1 MSFLYSAIYWA
12 PMIAALIDY
21 FRRRPDWYWFFI
33 IVFFPTIGPIIY
45 LFVVVLPGS
54 RVSDQVSL
62 TLKERR
68 RRAELEHAANTNP
81 LPGHLSELGELL
93 YREGK
98 YAKAAEYLEKSIE
111 AGIDHQEAP
120 YYLARAY
127 ERLNRPA
134 DAIPLL
140 IPVVKKDPKYK
151 FGEAFLVLARCLQ
164 ATGQD
169 KDAEAAYREVL
180 NHSSIAEARYNLAL
194 LLDKE
199 GKTQPARVLMQQI
212 VDDANLPGQPRF
224 VRRRDA
230 AHVSAA
236 KAWLKDHPAS

>member
-1 MSFLYSAIYWA
+1 MSFLYTAIYWA
-12 PMIAALIDY
+12 PTIVALIDY

-33 IVFFPTIGPIIY
+33 IVFLGPLGAIVY
-45 LFVVVLPGS
+45 LVVVALPSSQMG
-54 RVSDQVSL
+54 DQVSL
-62 TLKERR
+62 TIKERR
-68 RRAELEHAANTNP
+68 RRKELEHAAETNH
-81 LPGHLSELGELL
+81 LPGHLAELGELL

-98 YAKAAEYLEKSIE
+98 YDKAADYLEKSIA
-111 AGIDHQEAP
+111 AGIDHNEAP
-120 YYLARAY
+120 YYLARSY

-140 IPVVKKDPKYK
+140 VQVVKKDPKYK

-180 NHSSIAEARYNLAL
+180 SQTSIAEARYNLAL
-194 LLDKE
+194 LLAKD
-199 GKTQPARVLMQQI
+199 GKIEPARVLMQQI
-212 VDDANLPGQPRF
+212 VDDGNAPGQPRHI
-224 VRRRDA
+224 RRRDA

-236 KAWLKDHPAS
+236 KSWLRDKHA